1 MTSQPPRFGG
11 PPEVAPPA
19 VPAALSAT
27 LGRAR
32 RLAWLAA
39 GALAL
44 SLGVLGVFLPLLP
57 TVPFVLLA
65 GLCFSRGCAR
75 CERWLLQHPRF
86 GPPLRE
92 WRTHRAVS
100 RRAKWLATASMGA
113 GAALGGW
120 MLDGWLGGLPALACA
135 AVAAWLWSLPEPARR

>member
-11 PPEVAPPA
+11 PPEVAPPS